1 MIKVVC
7 AIAIN
12 DGKLLI
18 GKRSENK
25 KYGGFWELIGGKV
38 ESCESE
44 EEALKRELKEELGV
58 DSIVHSKFMSHIHR
72 YKELAVELIAFK
84 VQLLSKPIESNSH
97 SEIIWADLDFI
108 LDKPLLEADVPIIRE
123 LQNER
128 INENS

>member
-25 KYGGFWELIGGKV
+25 KYAGFWELIGGKV
-38 ESCESE
+38 ESGESE

-58 DSIVHSKFMSHIHR
+58 DSMVHSKFMSHIHR
-72 YKELAVELIAFK
+72 YKEMAVELIAFK

-97 SEIIWADLDFI
+97 SEIIWADLDLI